1 MKKTILLSFFML
13 CAHMHAQQ
21 DSLALKIKSESR
33 FRIAKRVIENSFLN
47 VPSDFSEMGKIV
59 SNDWKKTAT
68 WAGSIVGLVAVDKY
82 TTGFFHD
89 HIEPALK
96 GYRLPDIT
104 IDESLP
110 SWLKHEDAY
119 ITYSL
124 AGLYAGSV
132 LFNNERGQI
141 AAANGI
147 KSLAYSY
154 IISHIAL
161 KALFARN
168 RPHRN
173 INDNLPFNK
182 EYHTRDNWEF
192 GQWHPIEL
200 DVQKPTGSKGTAFP
214 SFHATAFFAV
224 AKVMQMEYDNYWIPY
239 GVMSAVFLSNMEGH
253 DHWVSDLVFGGLIG
267 TVIGKAIVTN
277 SRKQRAKRENSVTKS
292 SRKIKFE
299 KNIFPTFSNNTAS
312 LYIVAT
318 F

>member
-1 MKKTILLSFFML
+1 MKFFLFFTTLLFGFNTYG
-13 CAHMHAQQ
+13 QQ
-21 DSLALKIKSESR
+21 VYQTQKKPIESR
-33 FRIAKRVIENSFLN
+33 FQVAKRVIENSFLN
-47 VPSDFSEMGKIV
+47 VPRDFTEMGKIV

-68 WAGSIVGLVAVDKY
+68 WAGSILGLVVVDKY
-82 TTGFFHD
+82 TTGFLHD
-89 HIEPALK
+89 HIEPAIED
-96 GYRLPDIT
+96 YRLPDISLN
-104 IDESLP
+104 DNLP

-124 AGLYAGSV
+124 AGLYAGSL
-132 LFNNERGQI
+132 LFNKERGQI

-154 IISHIAL
+154 LISHIVF

-182 EYHTRDNWEF
+182 DYHTRNNWEF

-267 TVIGKAIVTN
+267 TIIGKATVKN
-277 SRKQRAKRENSVTKS
+277 NRKQRAKRENSDTKAS
-292 SRKIKFE
+292 KKIKFE
-299 KNIFPTFSNNTAS
+299 KKIFPTFSNNTAS
-312 LYIVAT
+312 LYLVAT

>member
-1 MKKTILLSFFML
+1 MKKIMLLSIFIL
-13 CAHMHAQQ
+13 CGKTFAQQ
-21 DSLALKIKSESR
+21 DILDIKEPSESR
-33 FRIAKRVIENSFLN
+33 FKIAKRVIKNSILN
-47 VPSDFSEMGKIV
+47 TPSDFSEMGKIV
-59 SNDWKKTAT
+59 SNDWKKTAI
-68 WAGSIVGLVAVDKY
+68 WAGSIFGLVIVDKY
-82 TTGFFHD
+82 TTGFLHD
-89 HIEPALK
+89 HIEPALED
-96 GYRLPDIT
+96 YRLPNISLNDN
-104 IDESLP
+104 LP

-154 IISHIAL
+154 LISHIVL

-182 EYHTRDNWEF
+182 DYHTRDNWEF

-239 GVMSAVFLSNMEGH
+239 GVMSAVFLSNMKGH
-253 DHWVSDLVFGGLIG
+253 DHWVSDLVLGGVIG

-277 SRKQRAKRENSVTKS
+277 SRKQQAKRENALTKS

-299 KNIFPTFSNNTAS
+299 KKIFPAISNNTAS
-312 LYIVAT
+312 LYFVAT

>member
-1 MKKTILLSFFML
+1 MKFFLFFTTLLFGFNTYG
-13 CAHMHAQQ
+13 QQ
-21 DSLALKIKSESR
+21 VYQTQKKPIESR
-33 FRIAKRVIENSFLN
+33 FQVAKRVIENSFLN
-47 VPSDFSEMGKIV
+47 VPRDFTEMGKIV

-68 WAGSIVGLVAVDKY
+68 WAGSILGLVVVDKY
-82 TTGFFHD
+82 TTGFLHD
-89 HIEPALK
+89 HIEPAIED
-96 GYRLPDIT
+96 YRLPDISLN
-104 IDESLP
+104 DNLP

-124 AGLYAGSV
+124 AGLYAGSL
-132 LFNNERGQI
+132 LFNKERGQI

-154 IISHIAL
+154 LISHIVF

-182 EYHTRDNWEF
+182 DYHTRNNWEF

-239 GVMSAVFLSNMEGH
+239 GVMSAVFLSNMKGH
-253 DHWVSDLVFGGLIG
+253 DHWVSDLVFGGLVG
-267 TVIGKAIVTN
+267 TVIGKAIVKN
-277 SRKQRAKRENSVTKS
+277 SRKQRAKRENSVTKAS
-292 SRKIKFE
+292 KKIKFE
-299 KNIFPTFSNNTAS
+299 KKIFPTFSNNTAS
-312 LYIVAT
+312 LYLVAT